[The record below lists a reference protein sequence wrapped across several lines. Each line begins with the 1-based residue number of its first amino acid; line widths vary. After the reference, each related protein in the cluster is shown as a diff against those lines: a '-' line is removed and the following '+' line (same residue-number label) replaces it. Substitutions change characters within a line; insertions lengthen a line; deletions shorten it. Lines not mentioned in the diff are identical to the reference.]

1 LRFILRFLRSLLIWL
16 GPVLVLL
23 LAVVAGFGFWVVKS
37 EPGTRWALDLG
48 VGLAGGQVERVQG
61 SLWDGLTVGHIVLDT
76 PAAKVDVRDLELNV
90 DWPALRQRRLHA
102 RNLSVGDLTVN
113 VMESDQPASDEPFT
127 LPALPVTLALDR
139 FYLGKLNVSLNN
151 EPILFDVRDL
161 EASLAVSKDDAQL
174 VFRKLELG
182 QQDIE
187 ANVRGELRL
196 LALAD
201 PWPFSAWIETDAKT
215 AKPDSLLCLRHFLPE
230 LPTVATEPASDT
242 GSAGADSKET
252 ASAGSGSNSGS
263 ATELD
268 AVSTFC
274 AVDLRAE
281 AEGSMQEASI
291 TLSGD
296 GQDVQLQAAAKLHP
310 QQAFP
315 LHSANW
321 SLVLGDGSSL
331 KGNIDWAAD
340 AQGGV
345 NPDHL
350 IGQVALQRLNLGL
363 VLPEALPQASL
374 TAQLDFD
381 VQLRNAS
388 RFESA
393 AVKLAIDS
401 GSSWNG
407 QPLDGRLDFSAKN
420 NDKADALV
428 PAPEWVEIQNLDLAL
443 RLGANQVSAKG
454 GLGFQLSALSLDLD
468 APRLADFWPDLE
480 GSAGLKARLEGNMA
494 KHQLSLQARYDAGAQ
509 GGDKLGQAPIAL
521 QTDLRGGWQAHEQD
535 PAQGVWS
542 GQLASLA
549 VEHAGITVATERPMT
564 MQVAPDAVS
573 PAYLLTLG
581 DTAINIALPSRNNV
595 IITHRQTRFSP
606 GRWSTQGEIARLTL
620 SRRLIDEVM
629 NLVGE
634 QLPEDAP
641 GQERGRVIV
650 DVDDRNDM
658 VDMTY
663 GLNWD
668 LAFEGALSGKA
679 QIRRLGGDMIVPGD
693 PPFPLGLRTLQA
705 DIAATPTSGGAS
717 RIDVDLNVETQNMG
731 QAQVQVETLLRAT
744 PEGGFAYNPDD
755 GTTVRVQAAMEN
767 IGWLS
772 LFVGDAT
779 EIGGALQANLTA
791 RSRPGGE
798 WAMQGQVQGSDIRF
812 IRIDDGVRLV
822 EGTLDGHFEEDR
834 FVLDRLEFPAVRRA
848 VPKEWRTETW
858 TRENPDAQGGKLTL
872 SGYWDVSDSA
882 GQVAVD
888 LYRYPILQRSDRFA
902 MVTGKLNVGI
912 PSPALNID
920 GELNVDAGWIDL
932 DMLSSVPTLDS
943 DVVVIRPGQ
952 EQAASSPLD
961 ITLNISIDLGPRFYI
976 TGYGVDSGLV
986 GEMRI
991 VMAPQG
997 RPMAYGVL
1005 RTRGGAIEAYGQRL
1019 QLRRGTIT
1027 FQGPIASPILNIEA
1041 LRTGVAV
1048 EAGVRVS
1055 GTARKPQ
1062 INLISYPDVADVQK
1076 LSWLLLGRGPDD
1088 SGGDAALLFSVGT
1101 SFLGDG
1107 EPFYKKFG
1115 LDEVSMRSGELG
1127 SVGSILPAQTV
1138 VRGLDS
1144 GTSEIERQFV
1154 VAAKHLTDDI
1164 TLSLEQALT
1173 DTGTVGRVSYHLA
1186 RGLSA
1191 QLSAGTVSGLALV
1204 WRAFSSD

>member
-1 LRFILRFLRSLLIWL
+1 MRFILRFLRSVLIWL
-16 GPVLVLL
+16 GPALVLL
-23 LAVVAGFGFWVVKS
+23 LMVIAGFGFWVVKS
-37 EPGTRWALDLG
+37 EPGTRWALGLG
-48 VGLAGGQVERVQG
+48 VGLVGGQVERVDG
-61 SLWDGLTVGHIVLDT
+61 SLWDGLTVGHLVLDT
-76 PAAKVDVRDLELNV
+76 PAAKVEIHDLALSV
-90 DWPALRQRRLHA
+90 DWPDLRERRLHA
-102 RNLSVGDLTVN
+102 SNLSVGELALN
-113 VMESDQPASDEPFT
+113 ILESNELPSEAPFSM
-127 LPALPVTLALDR
+127 PALPVTVALDR
-139 FYLGKLNVSLNN
+139 FFLGKLNVSLNDK
-151 EPILFDVRDL
+151 PILLDVRNL
-161 EASLAVSKDDAQL
+161 EASLAVSKEDAQL
-174 VFRKLELG
+174 VFRKLEFG
-182 QQDIE
+182 RQDIE
-187 ANVRGELRL
+187 ASVEGEFRL

-201 PWPFSAWIETDAKT
+201 PWPFRVWVETDAKS
-215 AKPDSLLCLRHFLPE
+215 KEPDSLLCARRFLPD
-230 LPTVATEPASDT
+230 LPLVSTDTESTDTDSAAS
-242 GSAGADSKET
+242 
-252 ASAGSGSNSGS
+252 SNSES

-281 AEGSMQEASI
+281 AEGSMHAAKI
-291 TLSGD
+291 TLQGE
-296 GQDVQLQAAAKLHP
+296 GQDLQLEAAAQLHP

-331 KGNIDWAAD
+331 KGDINWAGNE
-340 AQGGV
+340 QGVV
-345 NPDHL
+345 NPNHL
-350 IGQVALQRLNLGL
+350 IGQVALQRLNLGM
-363 VLPEALPQASL
+363 VLPEALPKASL
-374 TAQLDFD
+374 TATLDFD
-381 VQLRNAS
+381 VQLRNAAML
-388 RFESA
+388 ESA
-393 AVKLAIDS
+393 AVKLAIDPS
-401 GSSWNG
+401 SSWNG
-407 QPLDGRLDFSAKN
+407 QPLDGRLDFRAVN
-420 NDKADALV
+420 NDRAQAWV
-428 PAPEWVEIQNLDLAL
+428 PAPEFVEIQNLDLAL

-454 GLGFQLSALSLDLD
+454 GLGFQLSALELNLD

-480 GSAGLKARLEGNMA
+480 GSAALNANLDGNMA
-494 KHQLSLQARYDAGAQ
+494 QHQLKLQGRYDAGAQ
-509 GGDKLGQAPIAL
+509 GGDVLGDAPIAVQTEL
-521 QTDLRGGWQAHEQD
+521 QGGWKASEQK
-535 PAQGVWS
+535 PGQGVWS
-542 GQLASLA
+542 GRLASLDIE
-549 VEHAGITVATERPMT
+549 VAGINIATQRPMALN
-564 MQVAPDAVS
+564 VAPEAQS
-573 PAYLLTLG
+573 PDYLLTLG
-581 DTAINIALPSRNNV
+581 DTAIDVALPSRNSVV
-595 IITHRQTRFSP
+595 IEHRQTRFSP
-606 GRWSTQGEIARLTL
+606 GRWRTQGEIERLTL
-620 SRRLIDEVM
+620 SRRLIDEVA
-629 NLVGE
+629 NLVGA

-663 GLNWD
+663 GLTWD
-668 LAFEGALSGKA
+668 LGFEGALSGKV
-679 QIRRLGGDMIVPGD
+679 QVRRLGGDMIVPGD
-693 PPFPLGLRTLQA
+693 PPFPLGLRTLEA
-705 DIAATPTSGGAS
+705 DLTATPTSNGAS
-717 RIDVDLNVETQNMG
+717 RIDVDLNIETQSMG
-731 QAQVQVETLLRAT
+731 QAQVQIETLLRTT
-744 PEGGFAYNPDD
+744 PDGGFVYNPDD
-755 GTTVRVQAAMEN
+755 GTTVRVQAAMQN

-779 EIGGALQANLTA
+779 EIGGALQADLTA

-798 WAMQGQVQGSDIRF
+798 WAMQGQVRGSDIRF

-822 EGTLDGHFEEDR
+822 EGTLDGHFEGDR

-872 SGYWDVSDSA
+872 SGYWDVSDSV
-882 GQVAVD
+882 GKVAVD

-902 MVTGKLNVGI
+902 MVTGKLNVDM
-912 PSPALNID
+912 PSPALSID
-920 GELNVDAGWIDL
+920 GELTVDAGWVDL
-932 DMLSSVPTLDS
+932 DMLSSVPTLDG

-952 EQAASSPLD
+952 KQEESSPLD
-961 ITLNISIDLGPRFYI
+961 ITLNILIDLGPRFYI

-986 GEMRI
+986 GELRI
-991 VMAPQG
+991 VKAPQG

-1027 FQGPIASPILNIEA
+1027 FQGPIASPVLNIEA

-1062 INLISYPDVADVQK
+1062 INLISYPDVTDVQK

-1127 SVGSILPAQTV
+1127 SVGSILPAETV
-1138 VRGLDS
+1138 VRSLDS
-1144 GTSEIERQFV
+1144 GASDIERQFV
-1154 VAAKHLTDDI
+1154 VAAKHLSSGF
-1164 TLSLEQALT
+1164 TLSLEQALS
-1173 DTGTVGRVSYHLA
+1173 DTGTVGRVSYQLA

-1204 WRAFSSD
+1204 WRAFSRD